1 MSRYDIWDWIDVFFE
16 GIVFGY
22 GFVLLAAY
30 AILAVLA
37 WYAIRRYKRNA
48 SFSDIREDL
57 TVSPLTPGISVLL
70 PAYNEGRSI
79 AAHVKS
85 LLALDYPE
93 YEIIIVND
101 GSTDDTLKKLIAEF
115 ELVQVDFA
123 YNTRIATQPV
133 RGVYQSTH
141 RAYAKLLVVDK
152 VNGRGKADAVNTA
165 INAATYDYFVCTDVG
180 CRLHADTLLE
190 LIKPV
195 LQEPHKRTIA
205 VGATLRLADSCSFD
219 QDGALQM
226 RPPRRWLL
234 RFQEVEYI
242 RLFLLARMGWST
254 LNSVPNVSGGLG
266 LFDKEMAIR
275 SGGYDRS
282 SFAEDMDLTFR
293 MCRFAKENAVDYAIR
308 YVPKTLCW
316 TEAPTGL
323 GALKRQRTRRA
334 MGLAQLI
341 GAQFTM
347 FFKPRYGRM
356 GMIVLPNSF
365 VLGFLAPIIEVAAVV
380 AYALMA
386 VFGVLNWPYA
396 ILLLAFIYT
405 HVILFTTLAIVWDQ
419 LSFRYYRS
427 WGDVWKLCLMPFF
440 ELFLY
445 RPITVVFSL
454 MGYLQM
460 LGGKAGE
467 PGNMQRKTFGGIK

>member
-16 GIVFGY
+16 GIVFSY
-22 GFVLLAAY
+22 GIILLVVY
-30 AILAVLA
+30 AVLAVLS

-57 TVSPLTPGISVLL
+57 TVSPLTPGVSVLL
-70 PAYNEGRSI
+70 PAYNEGRNV
-79 AAHVKS
+79 AVHVKS
-85 LLALDYPE
+85 LLALDYPKF
-93 YEIIIVND
+93 EIIIVND
-101 GSTDDTLKKLIAEF
+101 GSTDDTLEQLKTEF

-123 YNTRIATQPV
+123 YNTRIVTQPV
-133 RGVYQSTH
+133 RGLYQSTR
-141 RAYAKLLVVDK
+141 RAYTKLLVVDK
-152 VNGRGKADAVNTA
+152 VNGNSKADAVNA
-165 INAATYDYFVCTDVG
+165 GINAATYDYFVCTDVG

-195 LQEPHKRTIA
+195 LQEPRKRTIA
-205 VGATLRLADSCSFD
+205 VGATLRLADSFSFD
-219 QDGALQM
+219 QDGTLQM

-242 RLFLLARMGWST
+242 RLFLLAKMGWST

-266 LFDKEMAIR
+266 LFDKDIAIR
-275 SGGYDRS
+275 SGGYDRT

-293 MCRFAKENAVDYAIR
+293 MCRFAKENDIDYAIR
-308 YVPKTLCW
+308 YIPKTLCW

-323 GALKRQRTRRA
+323 AALKRQRTRRS

-341 GAQFTM
+341 GAQISLLL
-347 FFKPRYGRM
+347 KPRYGLM
-356 GMIVLPNSF
+356 GMVVLPNSF
-365 VLGFLAPIIEVAAVV
+365 VLGFLAPIIEAAAVV

-396 ILLLAFIYT
+396 LLLLAFIYT
-405 HVILFTTLAIVWDQ
+405 HLILFTTLAIAWDQ

-440 ELFLY
+440 ELFIY
-445 RPITVVFSL
+445 RPMIVIFSL
-454 MGYLQM
+454 SGYLR
-460 LGGKAGE
+460 LLVGKAGE
-467 PGNMQRKTFGGIK
+467 PGNIQNRSFGDTK